1 MKISLLIIILLLPLK
16 LSSQSFTASVNET
29 TVADNEQFKVTF
41 TLSGNNVN
49 GIKNFNPPPFSN
61 FIILSGPNQSTSIQF
76 INGVQSGS
84 ISYSYILQPRSL
96 GNFSIGKASIEYDGE
111 EYQTEPLNITVV
123 KGNSKPKQQKQD
135 DAISNEE
142 IAKNLFIKATVDKRK
157 VFLGEQVTVTYKL
170 YTRLNIAAQMSIS
183 KLPQYQGFWTE
194 ELETSTNIVFMTE
207 VIDGKQFRVGTLKRA
222 ALFPTQTGKLE
233 ITPFEL
239 TVPIQIKKNRNRNN
253 IFDDFFNDPFGNSK
267 TIEFNAISD
276 KITIDVLQLP
286 QKNKPDSFKGAVGDF
301 TFRADLDKTSAKT
314 NEPVTLKIEISGN
327 GNIQLVDMPELNL
340 PTGFEKYEPK
350 TSEKINNKNIISGT
364 KTAEYLMVPRVVG
377 KREIPAI
384 KFSYFDPANKK
395 YITKQSGPFTLNITQ
410 GESLPD
416 VQVANKEEIRKLGE
430 DIRFIKTSGYDIYK
444 KEESVLFTPFF
455 WIGGVTPMVLLF
467 VLIGWKR
474 KNDKLAGN
482 LTLLNYQRAQ
492 KIAKKRLK
500 KAKQLLNENNHKE
513 FYTEISQALFG
524 YLEDKLH
531 IAKAEFTIDKAKDE
545 LAKLNV
551 NDDLTQKVKQM
562 AEACEFIRF
571 APGAEENTA
580 MKSTFDQMAN
590 VITDVEKSIVEKN
603 GKLLMYSFLSLL
615 THLR

>member
-1 MKISLLIIILLLPLK
+1 MLLPLN
-16 LSSQSFTASVNET
+16 LTAQSFTASVNET
-29 TVADNEQFKVTF
+29 TVSENDQFKVSF

-49 GIKNFNPPPFSN
+49 GIKNFKPPPFSN
-61 FIILSGPNQSTSIQF
+61 FLILSGPNQSTSIQF

-84 ISYSYILQPRSL
+84 ISYSYILQPKGL
-96 GNFSIGKASIEYDGE
+96 GTFSIGEASIEYDGKNYE
-111 EYQTEPLNITVV
+111 TKPLNITVV
-123 KGNSKPKQQKQD
+123 KGESKPKQQKQD
-135 DAISNEE
+135 EGISNEE
-142 IAKNLFIKATVDKRK
+142 IAKNLFIRAIVDKRK

-194 ELETSTNIVFMTE
+194 ELETSTNITFMTE
-207 VIDGKQFRVGTLKRA
+207 VLDGKQFRVGTLKRA

-239 TVPIQIKKNRNRNN
+239 TVPIQIKKTRNRNN

-276 KITIDVLQLP
+276 KITIDVLPLP
-286 QKNKPDSFKGAVGDF
+286 QKNKPDSFKGAVGDY
-301 TFRADLDKTSAKT
+301 TFRADLDKNSAKT
-314 NEPVTLKIEISGN
+314 NEPVTLKVDITGK
-327 GNIQLVDMPELNL
+327 GNIQLVELPELNI
-340 PTGFEKYEPK
+340 PAGFEKYEPK
-350 TSEKINNKNIISGT
+350 TTEKVNNKNIISGT

-384 KFSYFDPANKK
+384 EFSYFDPENKK

-410 GESLPD
+410 GERLPD
-416 VQVANKEEIRKLGE
+416 VQVASKEEIRKLGE
-430 DIRFIKTSGYDIYK
+430 DIHFIKTSGYDIYK
-444 KEESVLFTPFF
+444 KEESILFTPFF
-455 WIGGVTPMVLLF
+455 WIGGATPMLLLF
-467 VLIGWKR
+467 VLVGWKR

-492 KIAKKRLK
+492 KVAKGRLK
-500 KAKQLLNENNHKE
+500 KAKQLLKENNHKE

-531 IAKAEFTIDKAKDE
+531 IAKAEFTIDRAKDE
-545 LAKLNV
+545 LANLKV
-551 NDDLTQKVKQM
+551 DDELIQKVKQM
-562 AEACEFIRF
+562 AEACEYIRF

-580 MKSTFDQMAN
+580 MKSTYDQMAT
-590 VITDVEKSIVEKN
+590 VITEVEKSIVENN
-603 GKLLMYSFLSLL
+603 GK
-615 THLR
+615 

>member
-16 LSSQSFTASVNET
+16 LSAQNFTASVNET

-135 DAISNEE
+135 DSISNEE

-314 NEPVTLKIEISGN
+314 NEPVTLKIEISGK

-482 LTLLNYQRAQ
+482 ITLLNYQRAQ

-603 GKLLMYSFLSLL
+603 GK
-615 THLR
+615 